1 MLVVADSNKAR
12 DTKWE
17 NLGPVLV
24 NRKYILFSDCEIKVA
39 ISSYDAHYFDH
50 IWKQIGVRIQGIPSR
65 RNK

>member
-1 MLVVADSNKAR
+1 MLVVADSNKE
-12 DTKWE
+12 TGYQMG

>member
-1 MLVVADSNKAR
+1 MLVVADSNKE
-12 DTKWE
+12 TGYQMG

-24 NRKYILFSDCEIKVA
+24 NRKYILFSDSEIKVA

-50 IWKQIGVRIQGIPSR
+50 RWKQIGVRIQGIPSR